1 MLRIRFLGGL
11 RGANEMREVF
21 EFRIAEKDAQE
32 YLPQGIGKT
41 VNGWVRVVEID
52 GHDPLVQQIGELHLK
67 MNKRSDVFFLSWNI
81 RREYTKEELHK
92 ARFFEFGE
100 ASALSE
106 DAAVAE
112 FDEHKAC
119 SICGA
124 GAVLR
129 SPLVLKRPTKK
140 IDIARTLEGELVVSA
155 KVRTLFDDN
164 RISGCEFN
172 PVCVSDRHGVRE
184 SEDFFHLV
192 VTGGPFEVTEA
203 TQFGISPFNPDV
215 EGEYRCK
222 AGDKYGLNILSEIH
236 FKLPRGTAPRD
247 LMRSRGYIGD
257 RRGELRPKY
266 LMVASARLVNVLRE
280 QRIRMQVEVAH
291 RVDA

>member
-1 MLRIRFLGGL
+1 
-11 RGANEMREVF
+11 
-21 EFRIAEKDAQE
+21 
-32 YLPQGIGKT
+32 
-41 VNGWVRVVEID
+41 
-52 GHDPLVQQIGELHLK
+52 
-67 MNKRSDVFFLSWNI
+67 
-81 RREYTKEELHK
+81 
-92 ARFFEFGE
+92 
-100 ASALSE
+100 LSE

-129 SPLVLKRPTKK
+129 SPLVLKRKKK

-155 KVRTLFDDN
+155 EVRRLFDDN

-172 PVCVSDRHGVRE
+172 PVRVSDRHGGRE
-184 SEDFFHLV
+184 SENFFHLV
-192 VTGGPFEVTEA
+192 VTGGPFEPAEA
-203 TQFGISPFNPDV
+203 TQFGINPFNPDV

-222 AGDKYGLNILSEIH
+222 AGDRYGLNILSEIH
-236 FKLPRGTAPRD
+236 FKLPRGTAPSD

-257 RRGELRPKY
+257 RRGELRPEY
-266 LMVASARLVNVLRE
+266 LMVASARLVNILRE
-280 QRIRMQVEVAH
+280 ARIRMQVEVAY